1 MPPTPPVQV
10 ADNRVGTF
18 SGGMK
23 RRLSVA
29 LSFIGD
35 PKIVFLG
42 RRPARARWSP
52 RLPTHHTC
60 APLRVTS
67 LACRATDEPTTGM
80 DPYIRRDVWNLILRL
95 KKGRAIIM
103 TTHVRAHRPTRN
115 AARLPP

>member
-1 MPPTPPVQV
+1 MQV

-42 RRPARARWSP
+42 MR
-52 RLPTHHTC
+52 
-60 APLRVTS
+60 S
-67 LACRATDEPTTGM
+67 L
-80 DPYIRRDVWNLILRL
+80 
-95 KKGRAIIM
+95 
-103 TTHVRAHRPTRN
+103 
-115 AARLPP
+115 

>member
-1 MPPTPPVQV
+1 MFYDIRGLPRDEMDRVVRERLEDVQLWDV

-42 RRPARARWSP
+42 SYSP
-52 RLPTHHTC
+52 R
-60 APLRVTS
+60 APPSRWGS
-67 LACRATDEPTTGM
+67 A
-80 DPYIRRDVWNLILRL
+80 RR
-95 KKGRAIIM
+95 
-103 TTHVRAHRPTRN
+103 
-115 AARLPP
+115 